1 MKAKC
6 LVATALTTVT
16 LVFSLILAMPV
27 SAALD
32 DVKWECYPRG
42 EPVTSGMEISKWAG
56 INPEDGSLVCVPVDR
71 NIGLPK
77 SDLVK
82 CECEIWSDID
92 DIDAISFLT
101 GDTRYIWAKNCENI
115 RHCECKEVAEKD
127 CSEYCEN
134 LLDHGIWDEQSEY
147 PECACI
153 CEKGWEMTEDGCV
166 ACSKICEKKGGN
178 HYIYDPD
185 KSYDNAC
192 ECKCEDGYEYDYYN
206 EKCEKKVCPL
216 NSTNVVDFTGSCPK
230 DRKLNR
236 HCCCDEGY
244 INYMGGGVC
253 IKKEDVPGTLVC
265 GKWGCQEGE
274 DCLNCPEDCVC
285 APGICDPFSEYV
297 NPENKCSPKVAY
309 LFISSDL
316 NCYLHYWCM
325 YKLNELKGRYRSL
338 GYKTIVVRL
347 NGDVI
352 DKLSNPSTKAIAYF
366 AHGAFPSLEGLR
378 AWDIRDEI
386 ETDLISKY
394 GNLGMSNAE
403 VRQRA
408 GERSLHP
415 NLDYAY
421 IHTCHSLDDETLA
434 NYLLRPGGTYWGKK
448 GLLFAGLQELD
459 EYVKR

>member
-1 MKAKC
+1 MKRKKMKAKC

-27 SAALD
+27 SATLD
-32 DVKWECYPRG
+32 DVKWECYLRG
-42 EPVTSGMEISKWAG
+42 EPVTSGMETFKWAET
-56 INPEDGSLVCVPVDR
+56 NPEDGSLVCVPVDR
-71 NIGLPK
+71 NIGLSK

-101 GDTRYIWAKNCENI
+101 GDTRYIWAKDCKNI

-127 CSEYCEN
+127 CSKYCEN

-153 CEKGWEMTEDGCV
+153 CEKGWEMTEDECV

-185 KSYDNAC
+185 ESYDNAC

-206 EKCEKKVCPL
+206 EKCEKKVCPP
-216 NSTNVVDFTGSCPK
+216 NTTNVADLAGSCSK

-244 INYMGGGVC
+244 INYMSGGVC

-274 DCLNCPEDCVC
+274 DCLNCPEDCGC
-285 APGICDPFSEYV
+285 IAPEICDPFSKSEYV
-297 NPENKCSPKVAY
+297 NPETGCSPKVAY
-309 LFISSDL
+309 IFISSSISK
-316 NCYLHYWCM
+316 YEFYWLFCKIKKM
-325 YKLNELKGRYRSL
+325 EEYYRSR
-338 GYKTIVVRL
+338 GYETLIINAGGRDELVEC
-347 NGDVI
+347 
-352 DKLSNPSTKAIAYF
+352 LSNPSTKAIAYF
-366 AHGAFPSLEGLR
+366 GHAGGPISDVDYYLGLETVKKVLWTYKSRGS
-378 AWDIRDEI
+378 E
-386 ETDLISKY
+386 EQSK
-394 GNLGMSNAE
+394 
-403 VRQRA
+403 
-408 GERSLHP
+408 
-415 NLDYAY
+415 
-421 IHTCHSLDDETLA
+421 
-434 NYLLRPGGTYWGKK
+434 
-448 GLLFAGLQELD
+448 
-459 EYVKR
+459 